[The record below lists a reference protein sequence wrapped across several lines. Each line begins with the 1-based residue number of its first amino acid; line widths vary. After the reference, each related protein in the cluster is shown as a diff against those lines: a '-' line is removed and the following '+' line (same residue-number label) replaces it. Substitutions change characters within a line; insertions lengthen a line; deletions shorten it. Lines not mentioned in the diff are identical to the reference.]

1 MWIKECLVVFWRIS
15 HHFAWEKKKANV
27 HLTPLDSLE
36 ILVKSKIMRDAVSLK
51 ATKPDFSKT

>member
-1 MWIKECLVVFWRIS
+1 MLGGFPANLTSFCLG
-15 HHFAWEKKKANV
+15 KKKANV